1 MYLPPGALNF
11 EELLQ
16 GDVLSSSPLFEHDKP
31 GLTMILSQSCD
42 AQRRENIVLAP
53 IFSFTEL
60 SNKGIK
66 TDTLS
71 SIKLRKTNYWF
82 YLPALEGVVEDS
94 VVDLQQIRSF
104 PRETI
109 ESLKRTK
116 IISLSDWGRH
126 HLAWA
131 IVNFFGRPT
140 QDRIYAQ

>member
-31 GLTMILSQSCD
+31 GLTMILSH
-42 AQRRENIVLAP
+42 
-53 IFSFTEL
+53 
-60 SNKGIK
+60 KGIK